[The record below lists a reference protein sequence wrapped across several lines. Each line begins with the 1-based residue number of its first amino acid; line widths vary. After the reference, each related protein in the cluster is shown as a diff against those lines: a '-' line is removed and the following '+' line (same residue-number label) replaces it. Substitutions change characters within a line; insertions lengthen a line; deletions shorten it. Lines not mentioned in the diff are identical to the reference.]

1 MLNSHKN
8 LLEPRPSD
16 RLRIGDCI
24 VDLSL
29 REVSHPESGERT
41 RVTLK
46 SAGVLLVLVAN
57 AGRVVSREAL
67 LEWVWPDTMPTDD
80 VVTQAITQLRKALG
94 NGRKGPPCIE
104 TIAKQGYRLL
114 APVEWI
120 VDEPAPATLAPAADA
135 KREEGASARIDSN
148 AQSARR
154 LPLAWALAV
163 PAIALA
169 GLLYWGWSQQRPAAP
184 SAAAAA
190 PRAAAVPF
198 RRMTSAPGSELWP
211 SLSPDGALMVYSQSG
226 ADEKTVS
233 LKLQTTS
240 TASPRPLTGEVDG
253 QYDMFPAW
261 SPDGREIAFARAGE
275 ESCAVMLVPATG
287 GSAREVGSCLG
298 GRAHPLAWYPDGSAL
313 IAAPAPM
320 AAYRGATVNAVH
332 RMRLD
337 AGRWEAIPYSR
348 SATDVDVFP
357 RVSPDGRWIMFQRN
371 VSLGD
376 LWKMPVAGGTAQRVT
391 RLRENIFGFDW
402 TRDGSALVLSHYG
415 ESGPRLG
422 RLDLAS
428 GELADYPDR
437 SFNMSH
443 PVVSGNGDVAF
454 VIDDSRSSIARV
466 DLGTTAKTPVPLFEA
481 TTSNL
486 IPGIAPDGRQLVF
499 MSDRTGE
506 GRLWWVD
513 QDEPD
518 SLRAIE
524 GFVPI
529 PRHPVQ
535 WDAASS
541 RFLAV
546 GSGREGRGIYEV
558 DPRRGQATRLP
569 VPDTDPVHAA
579 YHADPAK
586 LLVVADRGQGRLGLA
601 LYDRSRQPW
610 RVLARID
617 NVATAVMDRA
627 RNRIVFTRMSR
638 PEIWQAGTDLSNP
651 RLLDSV
657 ALNWRLRM
665 LAVTA
670 EGLWVMDA
678 REGCDWWWRPVGTG
692 AGASAGAG
700 ECIKF
705 KPLRMLEGLTYSPT
719 DRALYVSIS
728 EETGSD
734 IGMLPL
740 KAFDGLPRVASR

>member
-29 REVSHPESGERT
+29 REVSHPESGEHT

-94 NGRKGPPCIE
+94 NGKGVPYIE

-120 VDEPAPATLAPAADA
+120 VDEQAPTALAPPVADA
-135 KREEGASARIDSN
+135 KPVEEAPTRVDSN
-148 AQSARR
+148 AQAARR
-154 LPLAWALAV
+154 MPMALALTV
-163 PAIALA
+163 AAIALA
-169 GLLYWGWSQQRPAAP
+169 ALLYWGWSQRAVTPP
-184 SAAAAA
+184 VPAAAAS
-190 PRAAAVPF
+190 AATAVPF
-198 RRMTSAPGSELWP
+198 RRMTSSPGSELWP

-226 ADEKTVS
+226 VDEKGIS

-240 TASPRPLTGEVDG
+240 TASPRPLTEEAEG

-275 ESCAVMLVPATG
+275 DSCTVMLVPATG
-287 GSAREVGSCLG
+287 GGARELGACLG
-298 GRAHPLAWYPDGSAL
+298 GRAHPIAWYPDGSAL
-313 IAAPAPM
+313 IGAPAPM
-320 AAYRGATVNAVH
+320 AAYRGATVNALH

-337 AGRWEAIPYSR
+337 AGRWEAIAYAR
-348 SATDVDVFP
+348 SATDVDIFP
-357 RVSPDGRWIMFQRN
+357 KVSPDGRWIIFQRN

-376 LWKMPVAGGTAQRVT
+376 LWKMPVAGGVAQRVT
-391 RLRENIFGFDW
+391 RLRANIFGFDW
-402 TRDGSALVLSHYG
+402 TRDGSALVLSHYA
-415 ESGPRLG
+415 ETGPRLG
-422 RLDLAS
+422 KLDLAS
-428 GELADYPDR
+428 GALVDYPDR
-437 SFNMSH
+437 AYNMSH

-466 DLGTTAKTPVPLFEA
+466 DLGAPEKDPEPLFEA

-506 GRLWWVD
+506 ARLWWVD
-513 QDEPD
+513 QQAPD
-518 SLRAIE
+518 SLRAID
-524 GFVPI
+524 GFVPV

-535 WDAASS
+535 WDADSS

-546 GSGREGRGIYEV
+546 GTGRQGMGVYEIE
-558 DPRRGQATRLP
+558 PRRGQATRLP
-569 VPDTDPVHAA
+569 LPDTDPVHAA
-579 YHADPAK
+579 YHADPGK

-610 RVLARID
+610 RALARID
-617 NVATAVMDRA
+617 NVATAFMDRA

-638 PEIWQAGTDLSNP
+638 PEIWQAATDLSNP
-651 RLLDSV
+651 QRLDSV
-657 ALNWRLRM
+657 AFNWRLRM
-665 LAVTA
+665 LAVAA

-692 AGASAGAG
+692 ASPSATVG
-700 ECIKF
+700 ECLKF
-705 KPLRMLEGLTYSPT
+705 PPLRMLEGLTYAAA
-719 DRALYVSIS
+719 DRAMYVSIS

-740 KAFDGLPRVASR
+740 KAFDGQPRVATR